1 MVGSSFCV
9 SKFFQTPKWQK
20 YFTTIQGIRDW
31 WDIIYIYVSPKW
43 ISGKHHF
50 LPRIF
55 LQLWGA
61 SPTSQSP
68 SNSPALGVG
77 VPWHI
82 SVTWVYVISRFY
94 RILGKTSGF
103 FVGNSSARPET
114 SGHLVCLQRHVPFGV
129 PPLHRLQP
137 LASACQT
144 CWGRLLLTVWKFD
157 LEPFFF
163 IYNYSY

>member
-1 MVGSSFCV
+1 MKNSHLEKCLFKLCWSSGDTSPPFRELEIGGILYM
-9 SKFFQTPKWQK
+9 FRPNGLQK
-20 YFTTIQGIRDW
+20 NTF
-31 WDIIYIYVSPKW
+31 
-43 ISGKHHF
+43 F

-55 LQLWGA
+55 FRLWGA

-82 SVTWVYVISRFY
+82 SVTWVYVSRFH
-94 RILGKTSGF
+94 RILCKTSGF

-129 PPLHRLQP
+129 PPLYRLQP